1 MNRFLA
7 LATTLAAG
15 LTAPGLLAQTPA
27 ATAPAAAPAAAA
39 TVAPQAIPAKIAVIA
54 FQRGTLA
61 TNEGQKLV
69 ADLHKKFDPT
79 EQKLEGENK
88 EIQNLQ
94 SQLQALPANTPDDE
108 RNKRIRTIDEKT
120 KALQREKED
129 FDNAQQE
136 EFEGGFT
143 KLLQKIG
150 PVAVTYAQK
159 NGFTMMINT
168 DSQPQNQLPN
178 FIWWSEQ
185 TDITQAV
192 INAYNTSSGVPVQP
206 PSAPSATAPRRTT
219 PPASTTP
226 RK

>member
-7 LATTLAAG
+7 IATTLAAG

-27 ATAPAAAPAAAA
+27 AAPATAAAAAP
-39 TVAPQAIPAKIAVIA
+39 VAPQAIPAKIAVVA

-69 ADLHKKFDPT
+69 ADLHTKFDPQ
-79 EQKLEGENK
+79 EKKLEAANT

-94 SQLQALPANTPDDE
+94 KQLQALPANAPDDE
-108 RNKRIRTIDEKT
+108 RTKRIRTIDEKT

-150 PVAVTYAQK
+150 PVAVKYAQD
-159 NGFTMMINT
+159 NGFTMMINV
-168 DSQPQNQLPN
+168 DSQPPNQLPN
-178 FIWWSEQ
+178 FIWWAEQ

-192 INAYNTSSGVPVQP
+192 INAYNTSSGVAAPP
-206 PSAPSATAPRRTT
+206 PSAPSATTPRRTT
-219 PPASTTP
+219 PAPATTP
-226 RK
+226 KK

>member
-15 LTAPGLLAQTPA
+15 LTAPGLLAQAP
-27 ATAPAAAPAAAA
+27 ATAAPTTTASAPA
-39 TVAPQAIPAKIAVIA
+39 VAPQAIPAKIAVIA

-69 ADLHKKFDPT
+69 ADLHTKFDPQ
-79 EQKLEGENK
+79 EKKLETENA

-94 SQLQALPANTPDDE
+94 KQLQALPANTPDDQ
-108 RNKRIRTIDEKT
+108 RGPRIRNIDDMT
-120 KALQREKED
+120 KKLQREKED
-129 FDNAQQE
+129 FDNSQQE
-136 EFEGGFT
+136 EFEAGFT
-143 KLLQKIG
+143 KLLQKLG
-150 PVAVTYAQK
+150 PVAVKYAQD
-159 NGFTMMINT
+159 NGFTMMINV
-168 DSQPQNQLPN
+168 DSQPPNQLPN

-192 INAYNTSSGVPVQP
+192 ITAYNTSSGVPVQP
-206 PSAPSATAPRRTT
+206 PSAPSTTPRRTT

-226 RK
+226 RKQQ

>member
-15 LTAPGLLAQTPA
+15 LTAPGLLAQ
-27 ATAPAAAPAAAA
+27 APAAAA
-39 TVAPQAIPAKIAVIA
+39 PAPAAAVAPQAIPAKVAVIA

-69 ADLHKKFDPT
+69 ADLHTKFDPQ
-79 EQKLEGENK
+79 EKKLEAQNA

-94 SQLQALPANTPDDE
+94 KQLQALPANTPDDQ
-108 RNKRIRTIDEKT
+108 RSPRIRNIDDMT
-120 KALQREKED
+120 KKLQREKED
-129 FDNAQQE
+129 FDNSQQE
-136 EFEGGFT
+136 EFEAGFT

-150 PVAVTYAQK
+150 PVAVKYAQD
-159 NGFTMMINT
+159 NGFTMMINV

-192 INAYNTSSGVPVQP
+192 IVAYNTSSGVPAQP

-219 PPASTTP
+219 PPAATTP

>member
-15 LTAPGLLAQTPA
+15 LTAPGLLSQTPA
-27 ATAPAAAPAAAA
+27 ATVPAAAA
-39 TVAPQAIPAKIAVIA
+39 APTAVAPQAIPAKVAVIA

-69 ADLHKKFDPT
+69 ADLHKKFDPQQ
-79 EQKLEGENK
+79 QKLEGENTD
-88 EIQNLQ
+88 IQNLQ
-94 SQLQALPANTPDDE
+94 KQLQALPANTPDDE
-108 RNKRIRTIDEKT
+108 RAKRIRTIDEKT

-136 EFEGGFT
+136 EFEAGFT

-150 PVAVTYAQK
+150 PVAVKYSQD
-159 NGFTMMINT
+159 NGFTMMINV

-192 INAYNTSSGVPVQP
+192 INAYNTSSGVAAQP

-219 PPASTTP
+219 PPATTTP

>member
-7 LATTLAAG
+7 LATSLAAG

-27 ATAPAAAPAAAA
+27 AAPAPAPTAAQV
-39 TVAPQAIPAKIAVIA
+39 VAPQAIPAKVAVIA
-54 FQRGTLA
+54 FTRGTMA

-69 ADLHKKFDPT
+69 ADLHTKYDPQ
-79 EQKLEGENK
+79 EKKLEGENA

-94 SQLQALPANTPDDE
+94 KQLQALPASTPDDQ
-108 RNKRIRTIDEKT
+108 RAPRIRTIDDKT

-136 EFEGGFT
+136 DFEAGFT
-143 KLLQKIG
+143 KLLQKVG
-150 PVAVTYAQK
+150 PVAVKYAQD
-159 NGFTMMINT
+159 NGFTMMINV

-178 FIWWSEQ
+178 FIWWNEQ

-192 INAYNTSSGVPVQP
+192 IDAYNKSAGVAAPV
-206 PSAPSATAPRRTT
+206 PSAPSAGAPRRTT
-219 PPASTTP
+219 PAPATH
-226 RK
+226 K